1 VRDTSVTD
9 IRPILPRPL
18 LCGLLLALLGA
29 VPACTGEP
37 VSFEDAEPATEPAT
51 ESAPQPATEPTTEPA
66 AGSAPE
72 VQIRNARTPR
82 EGVLT
87 GGQPT
92 EEQLAEMADAGYR
105 TLVNLRTSGENEI
118 SDREA
123 ELAET
128 LGLRYVQL
136 PVAGAE
142 GLTEDN
148 ARELSKLLGDE
159 SAYPM
164 VVHCGSGNRVGALFA
179 LEAFH
184 VHGEDPET
192 ALRIG
197 KEAGLTRLE
206 PVVREKLGVDQTP

>member
-1 VRDTSVTD
+1 MNNTWHIPTRSV
-9 IRPILPRPL
+9 LAA
-18 LCGLLLALLGA
+18 LLLAL
-29 VPACTGEP
+29 VVTTPACSQEP
-37 VSFEDAEPATEPAT
+37 PPEGTEPGT
-51 ESAPQPATEPTTEPA
+51 DSAVA
-66 AGSAPE
+66 AAPE
-72 VQIRNARTPR
+72 VQIRNARMPR

-92 EEQLAEMADAGYR
+92 EEQLAELADAGYR
-105 TLVNLRTSGENEI
+105 TLVNLRTPGENEI

-123 ELAET
+123 ELAEE
-128 LGLRYVQL
+128 LGMSYVQL

-184 VHGEDPET
+184 VRGESPET

-206 PVVREKLGVDQTP
+206 PVVREKLGVDETP

>member
-1 VRDTSVTD
+1 MNDTWH
-9 IRPILPRPL
+9 ILTRSGL
-18 LCGLLLALLGA
+18 SALLLALVA
-29 VPACTGEP
+29 TTPACSQEP
-37 VSFEDAEPATEPAT
+37 VSPEGTEPATEPVT
-51 ESAPQPATEPTTEPA
+51 ESAPQPATEPAAPA
-66 AGSAPE
+66 APE

-82 EGVLT
+82 EGLLT

-92 EEQLAEMADAGYR
+92 EEQLAELADAGYR
-105 TLVNLRTSGENEI
+105 TLVNLRTPGENEI

-184 VHGEDPET
+184 VHGENPET